1 MYKLLI
7 LSYVYT
13 HESIITIKIETI
25 SMTPQSVLVSLCLFY
40 FSFLFF
46 MITPEAYESSHG
58 RWQIEAAA
66 AGLHHSHS
74 DTGSQSPSVTY
85 TEAYGDTGSLTH
97 WTRPG
102 IKPVSSWIP
111 VRFVTTEPQRELPL
125 VSLCNS
131 PISVP
136 LCLSLSSPGN
146 HKSAFC
152 YNISVCIF

>member
-1 MYKLLI
+1 MAHILRCCGCGVGLQLQLHFDPSLGISTCPAKGPKIEKKKKKVHILKVYKLLI

-97 WTRPG
+97 
-102 IKPVSSWIP
+102 
-111 VRFVTTEPQRELPL
+111 
-125 VSLCNS
+125 
-131 PISVP
+131 
-136 LCLSLSSPGN
+136 
-146 HKSAFC
+146 
-152 YNISVCIF
+152 